1 MTNAV
6 KELQSATPEVPA
18 APKPKPNKQ
27 AQRRLINEAIGQI
40 LMLLSQKAGHDILR
54 EKVEALYGHF
64 QALFPKPS
72 KRKA

>member
-27 AQRRLINEAIGQI
+27 AQRRLIDNTVGQ
-40 LMLLSQKAGHDILR
+40 LLVLLSQKASHDLLR

-64 QALFPKPS
+64 QALFPKPN
-72 KRKA
+72 KR